1 MGSPKYRINLTSI
14 ELKKLEQ
21 IIRTQTAPQNEVKR
35 AKIIIMANEEGKT
48 NKEISETLNTTSAEI
63 TKWTKRWV
71 DCTLAPI
78 GKRLKDLPRSGA
90 PDTFTPEQWCQI
102 MALACESPEKYNR
115 PITHW
120 THRELADE
128 AIKQG
133 IVKSISASHVGDF
146 LRKADLQ
153 PHRSR
158 YWLNDK
164 QDERKEERIAN
175 ICEVYQEVPLK
186 EDEVAY
192 SVDEMTG
199 IQALERIA
207 DDLPMIP
214 GKPVAREFEYKRNGT
229 QTLIAAI
236 NIATGFVTAVCRDTR
251 TEKDFAAFINMVLQE
266 TPRYKVYH
274 FVGDQLNTH
283 KSETLVRLVA
293 EHCGIDKDLGIK
305 GKSGILKS
313 MDTREQFLS
322 DTDKPIIF
330 HYTPKHCSWM
340 NQIEIWFGILTKKVI
355 KRGNFVSKL
364 DLKNKLLKFL
374 DYFNRTMAKPFKWT
388 YKGKPLAA

>member
-1 MGSPKYRINLTSI
+1 MGSPKYRINLTSQ
-14 ELKKLEQ
+14 ELEKLEQ

-48 NKEISETLNTTSAEI
+48 NKEISEILNTTSAEI
-63 TKWTKRWV
+63 TKWTKRWI
-71 DCTLAPI
+71 DCTLVPI
-78 GKRLKDLPRSGA
+78 GKRLKDLLSERA

-102 MALACESPEKYNR
+102 IALACESPNKYDR

-120 THRELADE
+120 TYRELADE

-164 QDERKEERIAN
+164 QDERKDERIAD

-207 DDLPMIP
+207 DDLPMAP

-236 NIATGFVTAVCRDTR
+236 NIAVGFVTAVCGDTR
-251 TEKDFAAFINMVLQE
+251 TEEDFAAF
-266 TPRYKVYH
+266 Y
-274 FVGDQLNTH
+274 
-283 KSETLVRLVA
+283 
-293 EHCGIDKDLGIK
+293 
-305 GKSGILKS
+305 
-313 MDTREQFLS
+313 
-322 DTDKPIIF
+322 
-330 HYTPKHCSWM
+330 
-340 NQIEIWFGILTKKVI
+340 
-355 KRGNFVSKL
+355 
-364 DLKNKLLKFL
+364 
-374 DYFNRTMAKPFKWT
+374 
-388 YKGKPLAA
+388 